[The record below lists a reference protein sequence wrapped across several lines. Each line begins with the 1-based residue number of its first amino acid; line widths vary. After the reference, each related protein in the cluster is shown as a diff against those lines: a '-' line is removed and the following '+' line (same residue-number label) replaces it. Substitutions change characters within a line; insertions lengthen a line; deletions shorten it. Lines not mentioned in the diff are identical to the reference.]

1 MKTCR
6 AIAPHAT
13 IVATA
18 DDARHAELLR
28 GEGADVVV
36 NANQLFADAV
46 VPELAKL
53 LSPQASPIAAP
64 AAVAAH

>member
-1 MKTCR
+1 M
-6 AIAPHAT
+6 
-13 IVATA
+13 ATA
-18 DDARHAELLR
+18 VDAHHAEVLR

-53 LSPQASPIAAP
+53 LSPQGFPRRRDGGGNA
-64 AAVAAH
+64 